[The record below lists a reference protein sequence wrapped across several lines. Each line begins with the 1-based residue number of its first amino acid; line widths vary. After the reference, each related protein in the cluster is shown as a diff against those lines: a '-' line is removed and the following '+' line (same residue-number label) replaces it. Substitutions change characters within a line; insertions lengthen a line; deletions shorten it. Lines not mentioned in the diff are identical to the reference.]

1 MSSKTKPSETTAPSE
16 AGARSAPLTPEEH
29 VEKVGTVESKVPGR
43 MRVRLRHNLRTQETV
58 DRIQGSLDSH
68 PDIRDAKVNP
78 MTGSVTFTH
87 DPGKDGHKIL
97 AEVLR
102 EGELLADVAF
112 DIPTEEEGEE
122 GGGEDP
128 YGKLDQQLAD
138 LTYRVEGYV
147 YRKTGLRF
155 RGQVVAGTVAGL
167 GIFQM
172 FAYGIS
178 LEMLPGPVLVWLGW
192 DIYHRVNKEPP
203 LPGEPVKDS
212 GDAAGAAAEE
222 EAKATAETV
231 VGSGPGSETGFAPN
245 AGLPAA
251 A

>member
-1 MSSKTKPSETTAPSE
+1 MSSELNPSETAPPEE
-16 AGARSAPLTPEEH
+16 ATSAEEH
-29 VEKVGTVESKVPGR
+29 VAKLGKVESKVPGR
-43 MRVRLRHNLRTQETV
+43 MRVRLRHNLRDEQTV
-58 DRIQGSLDSH
+58 KRVRESLDND
-68 PDIRDAKVNP
+68 PDVRDVQVNP

-87 DPGKDGHKIL
+87 APSKDGHKIL
-97 AEVLR
+97 AKALR

-112 DIPTEEEGEE
+112 DIPTSEEGEE

-138 LTYRVEGYV
+138 LTYKVEGYV

-167 GIFQM
+167 GVAQM
-172 FAYGIS
+172 VIYGIS
-178 LEMLPGPVLVWLGW
+178 FEMLPGPVLIWLGW

-203 LPGEPVKDS
+203 LPGEPVADKV
-212 GDAAGAAAEE
+212 GGAETEAGAAAA
-222 EAKATAETV
+222 EA
-231 VGSGPGSETGFAPN
+231 GSGAESGAGFAPPD
-245 AGLPAA
+245 GLPAA

>member
-1 MSSKTKPSETTAPSE
+1 MSSENNPNGQAAAAASDT
-16 AGARSAPLTPEEH
+16 LTPEEH
-29 VEKVGTVESKVPGR
+29 VEKIGKVESKVPGR
-43 MRVRLRHNLRTQETV
+43 MRVRLKKDLRTQEAVT
-58 DRIQGSLDSH
+58 RIQQSLDSH
-68 PDIRDAKVNP
+68 PDIRDAQVNP

-87 DPGKDGHKIL
+87 APGKDGHKIL

-112 DIPTEEEGEE
+112 DIPSSEEGEE

-138 LTYRVEGYV
+138 LTYKVEGYV

-203 LPGEPVKDS
+203 LPGESQP
-212 GDAAGAAAEE
+212 DAAEGADAEAEAAS
-222 EAKATAETV
+222 EAEA
-231 VGSGPGSETGFAPN
+231 GSGAGFAPPD
-245 AGLPAA
+245 GLPAA

>member
-1 MSSKTKPSETTAPSE
+1 MSSKKKPSETAAQSE
-16 AGARSAPLTPEEH
+16 QAAAVSEPLTPEEH
-29 VEKVGTVESKVPGR
+29 VEKIGKVESKVPGR
-43 MRVRLRHNLRTQETV
+43 MRVRLRKDLRSQDAV
-58 DRIQGSLDSH
+58 ARIQESLDNH
-68 PDIRDAKVNP
+68 PDIRDAQVNP
-78 MTGSVTFTH
+78 ATGSVTFTH
-87 DPGKDGHKIL
+87 TPGKDGHKIL

-112 DIPTEEEGEE
+112 DIPAEEEGGE

-138 LTYRVEGYV
+138 LTYKVEGYV

-167 GIFQM
+167 GVAQM
-172 FAYGIS
+172 IIYGIS
-178 LEMLPGPVLVWLGW
+178 FEMLPGPVLIWLGW

-203 LPGEPVKDS
+203 LPGEPVADKVE
-212 GDAAGAAAEE
+212 GAATEAGAAAAA
-222 EAKATAETV
+222 EA
-231 VGSGPGSETGFAPN
+231 GSGAESGAGFAPPD
-245 AGLPAA
+245 GLPAA

>member
-1 MSSKTKPSETTAPSE
+1 
-16 AGARSAPLTPEEH
+16 
-29 VEKVGTVESKVPGR
+29 
-43 MRVRLRHNLRTQETV
+43 MRVRLRQNLRDKDTV
-58 DRIQGSLDSH
+58 DRIQQSLDSH

-87 DPGKDGHKIL
+87 APGKDGHKIL

-112 DIPTEEEGEE
+112 DIPSTDEGE

-138 LTYRVEGYV
+138 LVYKVEGAV
-147 YRKTGLRF
+147 YKKTGLRF
-155 RGQVVAGTVAGL
+155 RGQIIAGTVAGL
-167 GIFQM
+167 GFFQM

-203 LPGEPVKDS
+203 LPGEPVPDK
-212 GDAAGAAAEE
+212 AEAAEAA
-222 EAKATAETV
+222 EAEASL
-231 VGSGPGSETGFAPN
+231 GTGFAPSE
-245 AGLPAA
+245 GLPAGA
-251 A
+251 